1 MEDIGSWVLMSR
13 APNPYV
19 GDPAEATESWYGL
32 SKDLDK
38 LPHTGGTGS
47 TGQTLHCLHD
57 LAGRQLGLSQLPKGG
72 GEERV
77 SRQNGGGLPIDNM
90 VRGTA
95 AAKVVVIHGGQI
107 VMN

>member
-47 TGQTLHCLHD
+47 TAYC
-57 LAGRQLGLSQLPKGG
+57 
-72 GEERV
+72 
-77 SRQNGGGLPIDNM
+77 IDN
-90 VRGTA
+90 GA
-95 AAKVVVIHGGQI
+95 F
-107 VMN
+107 

>member
-13 APNPYV
+13 APTPYV

-47 TGQTLHCLHD
+47 TAYC
-57 LAGRQLGLSQLPKGG
+57 
-72 GEERV
+72 
-77 SRQNGGGLPIDNM
+77 IDNGAFYM
-90 VRGTA
+90 YERTTD
-95 AAKVVVIHGGQI
+95 QWYPQ
-107 VMN
+107 